1 MKITEKRNN
10 RDFIS
15 KKNRDFLIKLMK
27 ISEISRLFSNFENNN
42 REITEIF
49 FQKITDFSVNNREI
63 PTLISTIKIYK

>member
-27 ISEISRLFSNFENNN
+27 ISEISRLFSNFENNREITENN

-63 PTLISTIKIYK
+63 PTLL

>member
-27 ISEISRLFSNFENNN
+27 ISEISRLFSNFENN
-42 REITEIF
+42 REITEK
-49 FQKITDFSVNNREI
+49 QNNRDFL
-63 PTLISTIKIYK
+63 PKNNRFLG

>member
-27 ISEISRLFSNFENNN
+27 ISEISRLFSNFENNREITENN
-42 REITEIF
+42 REITEK
-49 FQKITDFSVNNREI
+49 QNNRDFL
-63 PTLISTIKIYK
+63 PKNNRFLG